1 VTRRLVVT
9 GPESTGKTT
18 LAEALAAQ
26 FGAPC
31 LPEAARSYA
40 EARRAE
46 GRTLTADDA
55 APIAR
60 AAIAAE
66 DAALARAPAL
76 LVLDTDLVS
85 TVVYTR
91 HYYGG
96 APAWMEGEA
105 RSRRG
110 DLYLLCDVDLPW
122 APDGVRDRPTA
133 RRAMHRL
140 FVATL
145 REFGCAVAT
154 VSGAGTVRLETAR
167 QALVTSGMFESAGR
181 R

>member
-1 VTRRLVVT
+1 MTRRLVVT

-18 LAEALAAQ
+18 LAGALAAQ

-31 LPEAARSYA
+31 LPEAARGYA

-46 GRTLTADDA
+46 GRALTADDA
-55 APIAR
+55 EPIAR

-66 DAALARAPAL
+66 DAALAAAPPL

-96 APAWMEGEA
+96 APAWMEDEA
-105 RSRRG
+105 RGRRG
-110 DLYLLCDVDLPW
+110 HLYLLCDVDLPW
-122 APDGVRDRPTA
+122 TPDGVRDRPVA
-133 RRAMHRL
+133 RRVDDHE
-140 FVATL
+140 
-145 REFGCAVAT
+145 REQHG
-154 VSGAGTVRLETAR
+154 
-167 QALVTSGMFESAGR
+167 
-181 R
+181 